1 MKIQL
6 WLFKFQHKAGAFDK
20 KKRFCTR
27 AQHYIYCSEGGE
39 GRMLYTSL
47 YHYTKNVSFAFNVH
61 FIVSV
66 VVHKDFTIKKKKN
79 IPNK

>member
-20 KKRFCTR
+20 KKRFSTR
-27 AQHYIYCSEGGE
+27 AQHHIYCSEGGE

-47 YHYTKNVSFAFNVH
+47 FVSL
-61 FIVSV
+61 
-66 VVHKDFTIKKKKN
+66 HKKRKFCI
-79 IPNK
+79 